1 MRVVADHI
9 RATTF
14 LIGDGVL
21 PANNGRGYI
30 LRRMLRRA
38 VVQDGHGVPSDKI
51 YLGEPF
57 RISATYEVKKRLDDV
72 IMEIG
77 ISTPDGTRIVTVG
90 NTDGGGA
97 MLSFKP
103 GLNEITAEIDTS
115 LLPAE
120 FVVDVAM
127 HHARGLTIDWIERAT
142 GFTALNV
149 ARDSDD
155 RYRWNVVRGYVRP
168 ETRWIGPAEVRD

>member
-1 MRVVADHI
+1 
-9 RATTF
+9 
-14 LIGDGVL
+14 
-21 PANNGRGYI
+21 
-30 LRRMLRRA
+30 
-38 VVQDGHGVPSDKI
+38 VPSDKI